1 MEDNGTMMAC
11 EPAAG
16 YTTVTYADVMD
27 YIHSVHMSREDK
39 QRVKDRLSFELSQP
53 AIEDAYA
60 RIEHLSTLQKDWD
73 GEGALPIS
81 HKVLNNLKRVLMISK
96 NADWENWAISPDSN
110 ATVGLQSSSTKA
122 CVSLG
127 AYEYSYYARING
139 VRYGDSH
146 IDFTPESFLELLRK
160 FG

>member
-1 MEDNGTMMAC
+1 MEENGSLMAR
-11 EPAAG
+11 ESAAG
-16 YTTVTYADVMD
+16 YATVTYADVMD

-122 CVSLG
+122 CVILG